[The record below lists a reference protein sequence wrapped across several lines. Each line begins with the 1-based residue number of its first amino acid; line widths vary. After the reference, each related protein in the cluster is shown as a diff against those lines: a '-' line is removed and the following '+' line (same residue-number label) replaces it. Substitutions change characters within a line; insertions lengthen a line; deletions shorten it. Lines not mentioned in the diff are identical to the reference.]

1 VILCVYALVDSPR
14 PVRKVTGIAGERLRA
29 IPFDGVVAIVG
40 EVRRRPVASTR
51 NLRQYAAIVE
61 SIAARVP
68 AILPVRFGTTFDDVA
83 ELTWA
88 LRSRGAA
95 TRQRLRAVRRRAQM
109 TIRLV
114 SESESGD
121 ASRASQSRAA
131 SRARVRLAH
140 KATQGTQYLQRR
152 LAGLRTARE
161 VPELASIRPTMR
173 RFVKDER
180 VERRSGVATVHHLI
194 PRAMAARYRAA
205 VERAAG
211 QSGVRLAVSG
221 PFAPYAFADNW

>member
-1 VILCVYALVDSPR
+1 VILCVYALVGSSR
-14 PVRKVTGIAGERLRA
+14 PAQTVTGIAGERLRA
-29 IPFDGVVAIVG
+29 IPFDGVVAVVG
-40 EVRRRPVASTR
+40 EVRRRPAPSPR
-51 NLRQYAAIVE
+51 NLRQYAAVVE

-83 ELTWA
+83 ELTVV

-95 TRQRLRAVRRRAQM
+95 TRERLRAVRRRAQM

-114 SESESGD
+114 SESESGN
-121 ASRASQSRAA
+121 APRASQSRAA
-131 SRARVRLAH
+131 GRGRVRLEH
-140 KATQGTQYLQRR
+140 ESTQGTQYLQQR
-152 LAGLRTARE
+152 LAMLRTARE
-161 VPELASIRPTMR
+161 VPELAAIRPAIR

-194 PRAMAARYRAA
+194 PRAMAEGYRSA
-205 VERAAG
+205 VERAAE